1 MPVKVLLQEVRKL
14 KGLSQNELARLT
26 DMSPQNIQKIE
37 QGEAKSL
44 TFKTL
49 ERFCKVLNCQP
60 GDLLVYEDDF
70 DSEPQKLADS
80 QKEEKTS
87 KRHSKDS
94 DQPNAAHPPRRGRVH
109 SLPNVVCSVRES
121 A

>member
-60 GDLLVYEDDF
+60 GDLLVYEDDS

-80 QKEEKTS
+80 QKEEKSS
-87 KRHSKDS
+87 KRQKRDS
-94 DQPNAAHPPRRGRVH
+94 DRPNATNSPRRGRIH
-109 SLPNVVCSVRES
+109 SFPNVVCEVQES

>member
-14 KGLSQNELARLT
+14 KGLSQNELARLAE
-26 DMSPQNIQKIE
+26 MSPQNIQKIE

-60 GDLLVYEDDF
+60 GDLLVYEDDS
-70 DSEPQKLADS
+70 DSEPQKLVNS
-80 QKEEKTS
+80 QKEEKIS
-87 KRHSKDS
+87 KRQKRDSHRPNTSNLLGQGRIHSF
-94 DQPNAAHPPRRGRVH
+94 PNLVGEVQ
-109 SLPNVVCSVRES
+109 ES